1 MKRASILIL
10 AAAAAA
16 CGGPPPPASA
26 PGGGATPAAR
36 RAPASLPPVPPR
48 TGTLAIDVV
57 YPGEG
62 QALAVRDSNF
72 IFGNVGTGG
81 ATLTIGGAPVEV
93 APNGA
98 FLAFLP
104 VPADGRYDLRAT
116 AGGQRAQLTRTVRV
130 PAPPAPAAAPAPAR
144 DSITVAPVGPTPPT
158 VPPGPSPASP
168 RVAVAASASP
178 DRITIGTAIAGSGT
192 PYNWFFPTGA
202 RLAVEGVQGSQYR
215 VRLTDETTVWVDTA
229 AVDLLPE
236 GAPPPRGFV
245 GTVTADPEP
254 GHLDIRLSLTERLPF
269 RVEGTERGL
278 TISVYGAET
287 RTNILQYGATDPLLR
302 RMDWEQVSDD
312 LYRLSV
318 ELSEPLWGFY
328 PRFDERGNL
337 VVRVYRTPEI
347 DPRSPLR
354 GIHVVVDPGHPPGGT
369 IGPTRYTEAEATLA
383 LARRL
388 VPMLTARGARV
399 TELRTDMAA
408 LEVGERVRR
417 TLELEPDLFLSLHFD
432 AFGDGTDPFRNYG
445 THVLFNQPQSLDLA
459 RAMQAEL
466 LLATG
471 LPDLGVRRQDVA
483 VIRNPMMPAVLTET
497 MFMMFPQQEAS
508 LRDPD
513 VLDRIANAHVLGL
526 EAFLRARAR

>member
-1 MKRASILIL
+1 MKRASILVV
-10 AAAAAA
+10 AAATAA
-16 CGGPPPPASA
+16 CAGPPPSTGPLPGDPVAAA
-26 PGGGATPAAR
+26 PRTPAAL
-36 RAPASLPPVPPR
+36 PAVPAR
-48 TGTLAIDVV
+48 TGALAIDVV

-62 QALAVRDSNF
+62 QAIAVRDSNF

-116 AGGQRAQLTRTVRV
+116 AGGQAAQLTRTVRIPGPPSAA
-130 PAPPAPAAAPAPAR
+130 PAPAPAAARDTAAP
-144 DSITVAPVGPTPPT
+144 TGPTPAT
-158 VPPGPSPASP
+158 P
-168 RVAVAASASP
+168 RVAVAASSNP
-178 DRITIGTAIAGSGT
+178 DRITIGTAVPSPGT

-202 RLAVEGVQGSQYR
+202 RLHVEGTQGSQYR
-215 VRLTDETTVWVDTA
+215 VRLTDDLSVFVDTA

-236 GAPPPRGFV
+236 GTAPGAARGYV
-245 GTVTADPEP
+245 STVTADPEP
-254 GHLDIRLSLTERLPF
+254 GYVDIRLSLSERLPF
-269 RVEGTERGL
+269 RVDGQERGL

-287 RTNILQYGATDPLLR
+287 RTNILQYGATDPLIR

-312 LYRLSV
+312 LYRVHV
-318 ELSEPLWGFY
+318 ELGEPLWGFY

-337 VVRVYRTPEI
+337 VVRVYRTPDI
-347 DPRSPLR
+347 DPAQPLR
-354 GIHVVVDPGHPPGGT
+354 GIHVMVDAGHPPGGA
-369 IGPTRYTEAEATLA
+369 IGPTRLTEAEATLA
-383 LARRL
+383 VTRRL
-388 VPMLTARGARV
+388 IPMLTARGARV
-399 TELRTDMAA
+399 TELRSDMSA
-408 LEVGERVRR
+408 LDVGPRVAR
-417 TLELEPDLFLSLHFD
+417 TLELEPDLFVSVHFD
-432 AFGDGTDPFRNYG
+432 AFGDGTNPFRNYG

-497 MFMMFPQQEAS
+497 MFMMFPEQEAA
-508 LRDPD
+508 LRNPEAI
-513 VLDRIANAHVLGL
+513 DRIASAHVLGL
-526 EAFLRARAR
+526 EAFLRSRAR